1 MNLANLQT
9 KDLLKLQSEVISE
22 LRVRGVLRTMNNP
35 VGDYAEWLVAS
46 ALGLKLAKNSA
57 AGHDAESE
65 AGKKIQIKA
74 RRLSHKNKSRQLGAI
89 RNLDKG
95 DFDELVAVIFN
106 ESYEVVEAVSIPHSV
121 IADYGKYRS
130 HVNAHILHLRGPLL
144 SDSRVQD
151 ISAQLSVFSH
161 AHALLAETAEAAPGA
176 LIASSL

>member
-9 KDLLKLQSEVISE
+9 KDLLKLQSEVIGE
-22 LRVRGVLRTMNNP
+22 LKSRGILRTMNNP

-65 AGKKIQIKA
+65 EGKKIQIKA
-74 RRLSHKNKSRQLGAI
+74 RRVSHNNKSRQLGAI

-121 IADYGKYRS
+121 IAEYSTYRS
-130 HVNAHILHLRGPLL
+130 HVNAHILHLRGALL
-144 SDSRVQD
+144 SDSRVSDLRAELTREALQPLQKAGKT
-151 ISAQLSVFSH
+151 SA
-161 AHALLAETAEAAPGA
+161 
-176 LIASSL
+176 